1 MRHLAQEYGVSDY
14 SIRMILRQAGV
25 ASAQPRLS
33 PATVGKAQQMR
44 SRGASVAE
52 VARQVGIAQA
62 SVRLIIADGPPPASL
77 S

>member
-1 MRHLAQEYGVSDY
+1 MSDY

-33 PATVGKAQQMR
+33 RATIGQAQQMR

-52 VARQVGIAQA
+52 IARQLGIAQA
-62 SVRLIIADGPPPASL
+62 SVRLIIADGPPPASP